1 MTTKCNIWSLVK
13 SSYEKK
19 KCYERQFETPLLYS
33 GKIKKLKKK
42 RKTIWGQL
50 EKSEILTRTYM
61 TLGDLIFVRYDNG
74 IKNSLIC
81 WGQILKNLR
90 VMHYNAD
97 NLF

>member
-1 MTTKCNIWSLVK
+1 
-13 SSYEKK
+13 
-19 KCYERQFETPLLYS
+19 
-33 GKIKKLKKK
+33 
-42 RKTIWGQL
+42 
-50 EKSEILTRTYM
+50 M